1 MSNVAARSAADFL
14 CFFKGQTDAPSA
26 IGAAVQSA
34 VSNLQGALAD
44 FVYAPVVSWR
54 RRWYAHD
61 PARAGRLERPVVSVG
76 NLRVGGTGKTP
87 VVAQVARL
95 LVEAGEQPA
104 ILTRG
109 YARRKKTRGVTVVSD
124 RSAVLAPLEL
134 AGDEPLLL
142 ARMLPGVP
150 VLVGGN
156 RLLSG
161 RLAERQHGATVH
173 ILDDGFQ
180 HLALGRDVDLLI
192 VEPEDLTDRV
202 LPAGRLRE
210 PVDAARAADALLTT
224 AADEQLERLRAWV
237 GHGRAFTIRRG
248 LGAAVWLDGTPVGRT
263 LEGSRV
269 VAVAGIARP
278 ERFFQ
283 DLDSSGWR
291 VVGTLTFRDHHPFT
305 TSDLERIERMARRED
320 ACVVTTAKDAV
331 RLERVATS
339 GVRIAVVP
347 LTVEVEPGDRF
358 ARWLIERVH
367 LARTSPPASARVAP
381 PTQDEAS

>member
-1 MSNVAARSAADFL
+1 V
-14 CFFKGQTDAPSA
+14 T
-26 IGAAVQSA
+26 
-34 VSNLQGALAD
+34 NLQVALAD

-61 PARAGRLERPVVSVG
+61 PARVGRLDRPVVSVG

-87 VVAQVARL
+87 VVAHLARL
-95 LVEAGEQPA
+95 LVEAGEHPA
-104 ILTRG
+104 ILSRG

-124 RSAVLAPLEL
+124 RSTVLAPLDL

-156 RLLSG
+156 R
-161 RLAERQHGATVH
+161 RLAGQVAERQLGTTVH

-210 PVDAARAADALLTT
+210 PLDAAAAADALLTT
-224 AADEQLERLRAWV
+224 VTDEHLERLRASV
-237 GHGRAFTIRRG
+237 GLGHAFTMRRG
-248 LGAAVWLDGTPVGRT
+248 LGAAVWLDGTPVGRA
-263 LEGSRV
+263 LEDGRV

-283 DLDSSGWR
+283 DLDASGWR
-291 VVGTLTFRDHHPFT
+291 VVRTLTFRDHHPFT
-305 TSDLERIERMARRED
+305 TSDVERIERMARAED
-320 ACVVTTAKDAV
+320 ACIVTTAKDAV
-331 RLERVATS
+331 RLERVAAPEA
-339 GVRIAVVP
+339 RIAVVP
-347 LTVEVEPGDRF
+347 VAVTIEPAERF
-358 ARWLIERVH
+358 TRWLIERVRG
-367 LARTSPPASARVAP
+367 ARDIPSPPARLAQML
-381 PTQDEAS
+381 QDEAS